1 MLFCLA
7 VSVLHAENP
16 DLVESIGRVRNF
28 HVPIIE
34 DADYYWWL
42 DDELLDENTSEITLE
57 FTESGEFEL
66 SAQYSV
72 RGCLSPK
79 SVILISVSDSDIDI
93 PDIPDE
99 LPEIYPEKFFSP
111 NGDGNNDTWDIINI
125 QYYPNALIEI
135 YDRFH
140 KRLTQYQGID
150 KGWDGLYRGHPMP
163 ESDYWYIIKD
173 KKLINTRSGH
183 FILKR

>member
-34 DADYYWWL
+34 NADYYWWL

-57 FTESGEFEL
+57 FSKSGEFEL

-79 SVILISVSDSDIDI
+79 SVILISVSDSVV
-93 PDIPDE
+93 DIPDE

-111 NGDGNNDTWDIINI
+111 NGDGNNDTI
-125 QYYPNALIEI
+125 
-135 YDRFH
+135 FF
-140 KRLTQYQGID
+140 D
-150 KGWDGLYRGHPMP
+150 KT
-163 ESDYWYIIKD
+163 
-173 KKLINTRSGH
+173 KL
-183 FILKR
+183 